1 MIAPSYMLDT
11 NVIIDAAWGRAPRAV
26 ERMRTYAVGELVM
39 SAVTL
44 GELEHGW
51 QAGKGDRRLAE
62 PFLSLVP
69 ALPFD
74 EEAARGYGA
83 VMAQSERPPRGA
95 CDRLIAG
102 HAHALGLTVVT
113 SNMADFRRFALIGIE
128 DWNDD

>member
-1 MIAPSYMLDT
+1 MTRARYLLDT
-11 NVIIDAAWGRAPRAV
+11 NVIIDAARGRAPAAV
-26 ERMRTYAVGELVM
+26 ERMAGFAVGELVM

-51 QAGKGDRRLAE
+51 QAGKGDRALAA

-74 EEAARGYGA
+74 AAAARGYGA
-83 VMAQSERPPRGA
+83 VMAASARPPRGA

-102 HAHALGLTVVT
+102 HAYALGLPVVT
-113 SNMADFRRFALIGIE
+113 SNLSDFERFALIEAE
-128 DWNDD
+128 DWTTD